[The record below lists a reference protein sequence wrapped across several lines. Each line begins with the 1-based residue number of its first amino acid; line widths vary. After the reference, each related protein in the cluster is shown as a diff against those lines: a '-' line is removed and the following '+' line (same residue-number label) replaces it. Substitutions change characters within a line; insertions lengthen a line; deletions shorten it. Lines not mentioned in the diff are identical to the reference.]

1 MVKNPAQKQPRRKRQ
16 AYDPSQRKARGLLTV
31 GTSLPNL
38 AAPAL
43 RKRGFAQAKL
53 ITDWPAIVGE
63 VLARET
69 VPQKLV
75 FPRYSKTDAILH
87 LRVASGYALE
97 LQHIAP
103 QIIDRINGF
112 FGFRAVADLRYAQGP
127 IPPQRKPR
135 RIAPTRLNDMDEA
148 QLRRSIGDMDND
160 ALKEALLRLGR
171 SVRAGRGARKDPGRE
186 SG

>member
-1 MVKNPAQKQPRRKRQ
+1 M
-16 AYDPSQRKARGLLTV
+16 
-31 GTSLPNL
+31 
-38 AAPAL
+38 
-43 RKRGFAQAKL
+43 
-53 ITDWPAIVGE
+53 
-63 VLARET
+63 
-69 VPQKLV
+69 PQKLI
-75 FPRYSKTDAILH
+75 FPRGGKTDAILH

-148 QLRRSIGDMDND
+148 QLRRSIGDIDND